1 MSVIEHLRDCRC
13 SFHEASLL
21 YGLPAGSALQNRLAS
36 LDPTADAVP
45 PLMVPR
51 VAQVLGG
58 QLPAGFPVFP
68 M

>member
-1 MSVIEHLRDCRC
+1 MPPS
-13 SFHEASLL
+13 
-21 YGLPAGSALQNRLAS
+21 GSALQNRLAS

-58 QLPAGFPVFP
+58 HMPAGSP
-68 M
+68 